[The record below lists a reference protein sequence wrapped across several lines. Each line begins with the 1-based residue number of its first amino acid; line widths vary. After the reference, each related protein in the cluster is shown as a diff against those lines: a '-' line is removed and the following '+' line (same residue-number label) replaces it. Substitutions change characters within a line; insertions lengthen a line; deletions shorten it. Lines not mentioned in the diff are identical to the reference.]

1 MVAFQLLN
9 SSKVGKINVDIE
21 VVPEKRDLEIT
32 INLFNI

>member
-1 MVAFQLLN
+1 MVALQLLN

-21 VVPEKRDLEIT
+21 VVPRKRDLEIT

>member
-1 MVAFQLLN
+1 MVALQLLN

-21 VVPEKRDLEIT
+21 VVPGKRDLEIT